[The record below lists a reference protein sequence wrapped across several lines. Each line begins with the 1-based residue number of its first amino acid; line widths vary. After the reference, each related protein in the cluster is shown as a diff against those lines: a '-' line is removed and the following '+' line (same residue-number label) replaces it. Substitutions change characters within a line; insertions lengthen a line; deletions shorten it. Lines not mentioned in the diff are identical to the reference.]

1 MIDGDL
7 LRRGLYHRITIRLSS
22 NLSILKK
29 PFPSYTIAKDM
40 FDKLSRVF
48 SNDIAIDLGTANTL
62 VFLSGKGIVIRE
74 PSVVA
79 VQTDLRGEPKV
90 LAVGA
95 EAKSMLGRTP
105 GSIQAIRP
113 MKDGVIA
120 NFDITSEMI
129 RHFIRKVQKTSSLIK
144 FRPRVIL
151 GIPSGITQVEKRA
164 FKEAAESASAREVFL
179 VEEPMAA
186 SIGAGLPITEANG
199 NMIIDIGGGTTE
211 VAVISLAGIVYSNS
225 TRVGGDIMDDTII
238 QYIKKRYNLL
248 IGERTAEQIKIAI
261 GSAYPGDES
270 KTQDVKGRDLL
281 TGIPK
286 TLILSNDEIR
296 ESLADVCDQIVMVT
310 KNALEDTP
318 PELAADIV
326 DKGIVLAGG
335 GSLLKGMDILLR
347 ERTGLPI
354 IYAEDPL
361 SCVAL
366 GVGAMLENIN
376 LLKSVAV

>member
-1 MIDGDL
+1 
-7 LRRGLYHRITIRLSS
+7 
-22 NLSILKK
+22 
-29 PFPSYTIAKDM
+29 M
-40 FDKLSRVF
+40 FEFVSKVF
-48 SNDIAIDLGTANTL
+48 SNNLAIDLGTANTL
-62 VFLSGKGIVIRE
+62 IFLANKGIVLRE

-79 VQTDLRGEPKV
+79 VQKSERGEMKV
-90 LAVGA
+90 LAVGE

-105 GSIQAIRP
+105 GTIEAIRP
-113 MKDGVIA
+113 IKDGVIA
-120 NFDITSEMI
+120 NFDVTAEMI
-129 RHFIRKVQKTSSLIK
+129 RHFIKKVQKHSSMVK
-144 FRPRVIL
+144 FRPRVVV
-151 GIPSGITQVEKRA
+151 GVPSGITQVEKRA
-164 FKEAAESASAREVFL
+164 VKESAESAGAREVFL
-179 VEEPMAA
+179 LEEPMAA
-186 SIGAGLPITEANG
+186 AIGAELPITEANG
-199 NMIIDIGGGTTE
+199 NMILDIGGGTTE
-211 VAVISLAGIVYSNS
+211 VAVISLAGVVYSNS

-248 IGERTAEQIKIAI
+248 VGERTAERIKIVI
-261 GSAYPGDES
+261 GSAYPVDDNH
-270 KTQDVKGRDLL
+270 TMDVKGRDLL

-296 ESLADVCDQIVMVT
+296 ESLADVCDQIISVA

-366 GVGAMLENIN
+366 GVGSMLDNIS
-376 LLKSVAV
+376 LLKSIAV

>member
-1 MIDGDL
+1 MFE
-7 LRRGLYHRITIRLSS
+7 RI
-22 NLSILKK
+22 
-29 PFPSYTIAKDM
+29 
-40 FDKLSRVF
+40 SRVF

-62 VFLSGKGIVIRE
+62 VFVAGKGIVHQE

-79 VQTDLRGEPKV
+79 VQTNPRGETRV

-95 EAKSMLGRTP
+95 DAKLMLGKTP
-105 GSIQAIRP
+105 GTIQAIRP

-120 NFDITSEMI
+120 NLDVTSDMV
-129 RHFIRKVQKTSSLIK
+129 RYFIKKVQKSSSLLK
-144 FRPRVIL
+144 FRPRVIV
-151 GIPSGITQVEKRA
+151 GVPSGITQVEGRA
-164 FKEAAESASAREVFL
+164 HREAVESAGAREVFL

-186 SIGAGLPITEANG
+186 AIGAGLPVMEANG
-199 NMIIDIGGGTTE
+199 NMIIDVGGGTTE
-211 VAVISLAGIVYSNS
+211 VAVISLGGVVYSNS
-225 TRVGGDIMDDTII
+225 TKVGGDIMDDTII

-248 IGERTAEQIKIAI
+248 IGERTAEQIKIKI
-261 GSAYPGDES
+261 GSAYPGEDNL
-270 KTQDVKGRDLL
+270 TMDVKGRDLL
-281 TGIPK
+281 NGIPK

-310 KNALEDTP
+310 KNALEDTD
-318 PELAADIV
+318 PELAADII

-366 GVGAMLENIN
+366 GVGQMLDNID
-376 LLKSVAV
+376 LLKSVAVL

>member
-1 MIDGDL
+1 ML
-7 LRRGLYHRITIRLSS
+7 QH
-22 NLSILKK
+22 ILK
-29 PFPSYTIAKDM
+29 I
-40 FDKLSRVF
+40 F

-62 VFLSGKGIVIRE
+62 VYVSGQGIVIRE

-79 VQTDLRGEPKV
+79 VKHMPNGEMKV
-90 LAVGA
+90 LAVGR
-95 EAKSMLGRTP
+95 EAKTMLGRTP

-120 NFDITSEMI
+120 NFDVTAEMI
-129 RHFIRKVQKTSSLIK
+129 RSFIKKVQKNSGLLK
-144 FRPRVIL
+144 FRPRVIV
-151 GIPSGITQVEKRA
+151 GVPSGITQVEKRA
-164 FKEAAESASAREVFL
+164 VKESAESAGAREVYL

-186 SIGAGLPITEANG
+186 AIGAGLPITEANG

-211 VAVISLAGIVYSNS
+211 VAVISLAGVVYSNS
-225 TRVGGDIMDDTII
+225 TRVGGDIMDETII

-248 IGERTAEQIKIAI
+248 IGERTAEQIKITI
-261 GSAYPGDES
+261 GSAFPVDENQ
-270 KTQDVKGRDLL
+270 TMDVKGRDLL

-286 TLILSNDEIR
+286 TLILSNEEIR
-296 ESLADVCDQIVMVT
+296 ESLADVCEQIVLAA

-335 GSLLKGMDILLR
+335 GSLLKGLDILLR

-366 GVGAMLENIN
+366 GVGKMLDNID
-376 LLKSVAV
+376 LLKTIAVD